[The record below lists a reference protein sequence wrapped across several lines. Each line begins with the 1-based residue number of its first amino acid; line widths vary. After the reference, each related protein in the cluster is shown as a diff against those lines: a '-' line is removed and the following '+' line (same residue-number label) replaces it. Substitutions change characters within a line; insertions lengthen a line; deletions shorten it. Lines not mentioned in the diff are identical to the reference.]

1 MLTFHEK
8 RRDPKCHLSS
18 LPLSW
23 LRCGFRVNLRRD
35 QSGQATVFVLAFLG
49 VILLSAVF
57 LFKSGQL
64 TTEKMQLQNGADSA
78 AYTAS
83 MLEARAMNFT
93 AYTNRAMVA
102 NEVAIGQ
109 MVGLLSWADEL
120 VSIGE
125 TFEVLGDFLDGTL
138 VLAEAGAAL
147 NTVGAGFITAGETM
161 TKGLL
166 VVAPLYTRAISMLNM
181 IYSVSQEFYHLT
193 TIVLVTN
200 AIFKSLEDNDP
211 GTPGDF
217 FLKRLWPWPAS
228 DDKGARLSPIGLVAL
243 AGHIVSYIN
252 GFSTRYALKDA
263 GGSKEN
269 LAGMGRLAAT
279 IREGRDP
286 FSRGDADGKDRSWT
300 LKGSATAGMN
310 YRIFRLTGT
319 FTYGIESVGG
329 SEIRYKKDKNT
340 FIWSGVDTAS
350 WEDSIDLAY
359 KGPVGRTH
367 HKKIRLPSLPL
378 AGGAYQANGAKQ
390 SLNLVDM
397 PQALAQYGSPPAYG
411 RAAEK
416 KISWS
421 DAGIRITENKIPN
434 NPYANL
440 RGYRDVDPGKK
451 DGGIIL
457 PFSSP
462 FFLVGAIRPMKDIEG
477 QGPQFAAPLDLPSAQ
492 IDDSKLYPLGAFAK
506 AEVYHCRPH
515 DLGYFPPQKSYFQRK
530 DGKFE
535 KDNLFS
541 PFWQARLVKTTNF
554 DRFIGLALQQEIIW
568 LSDEDAEKVPGMEKL
583 KDWAGKLI
591 KKLGDLL

>member
-1 MLTFHEK
+1 VLTFHEK

-23 LRCGFRVNLRRD
+23 LRCGCRVNLRRD
-35 QSGQATVFVLAFLG
+35 QSGQASVFVLAFLG

-78 AYTAS
+78 AFTAS

-120 VSIGE
+120 AAIGE
-125 TFEVLGDFLDGTL
+125 TFEVLGDFLDGTI

-147 NTVGAGFITAGETM
+147 NAVGGGFITAGETM
-161 TKGLL
+161 KKGLL
-166 VVAPLYTRAISMLNM
+166 VVAPLYTRAISTLNM

-200 AIFKSLEDNDP
+200 AIFKSLEDNVL
-211 GTPGDF
+211 GTPGDSF
-217 FLKRLWPWPAS
+217 IKRLWPWPGP

-252 GFSTRYALKDA
+252 RFSTRYALKDA
-263 GGSKEN
+263 GGSEEN

-286 FSRGDADGKDRSWT
+286 FMKGDTDGKDRSWA
-300 LKGSATAGMN
+300 LKGRAKAGGGIKGVGELSA
-310 YRIFRLTGT
+310 T

-329 SEIRYKKDKNT
+329 SEIRYKKNT

-350 WEDSIDLAY
+350 WEDSITAIV
-359 KGPVGRTH
+359 KPVVGPRF
-367 HKKIRLPSLPL
+367 KKNFPLPSLPL

-397 PQALAQYGSPPAYG
+397 PRELAQYGSPPAYG

-416 KISWS
+416 KGGWYE
-421 DAGIRITENKIPN
+421 AGIRITENKIPN
-434 NPYANL
+434 NPYSNL
-440 RGYRDVDPGKK
+440 RGYRDIDPGKK

-477 QGPQFAAPLDLPSAQ
+477 QGPQFAAPLNLPSAQ

-515 DLGYFPPQKSYFQRK
+515 DLGYFPPKKSYFQRK

-541 PFWQARLVKTTNF
+541 PFWQARLVKTTNL

-568 LSDEDAEKVPGMEKL
+568 LSNEDAEKVPGMEKL

>member
-1 MLTFHEK
+1 MLSGIH
-8 RRDPKCHLSS
+8 RSPHISQLGYGS
-18 LPLSW
+18 
-23 LRCGFRVNLRRD
+23 RVNLRRD
-35 QSGQATVFVLAFLG
+35 QSGQAAVFVLAFLG
-49 VILLSAVF
+49 VIVLSAVL

-120 VSIGE
+120 VAIGE
-125 TFEVLGDFLDGTL
+125 TFEVLGDFLDGTV

-147 NTVGAGFITAGETM
+147 NTVGAGFITAGKTM
-161 TKGLL
+161 TKALL
-166 VVAPLYTRAISMLNM
+166 VVAPLYTRAISGLNM
-181 IYSVSQEFYHLT
+181 IYSMSQEIYHLT

-200 AIFKSLEDNDP
+200 AIFKSLEDNVP
-211 GTPGDF
+211 GTPKDF
-217 FLKRLWPWPAS
+217 FLKRLWPWPS
-228 DDKGARLSPIGLVAL
+228 PDDKGARLSPIGLVAL
-243 AGHIVSYIN
+243 AGHVVSYIN

-286 FSRGDADGKDRSWT
+286 FSSGDTAGKDRSWA
-300 LKGSATAGMN
+300 LKGSATAGMDI
-310 YRIFRLTGT
+310 RVFRLTGT

-378 AGGAYQANGAKQ
+378 AGGAYQANGSKQ
-390 SLNLVDM
+390 SLNAVDM
-397 PQALAQYGSPPAYG
+397 PVTLAQYGSPPAYG

-416 KISWS
+416 TGGWYE
-421 DAGIRITENKIPN
+421 AGVRITKNKIPN
-434 NPYANL
+434 DPYSNL
-440 RGYRDVDPGKK
+440 RGYRDVDPGK
-451 DGGIIL
+451 DGSTIM
-457 PFSSP
+457 PFTAP
-462 FFLVGAIRPMKDIEG
+462 FFLIGAIRPLKDIEG
-477 QGPQFAAPLDLPSAQ
+477 QGPQFAAPLDLPAAQ
-492 IDDSKLYPLGAFAK
+492 IDDAKLYPLGAFAK
-506 AEVYHCRPH
+506 AEVYHCRPD
-515 DLGYFPPQKSYFQRK
+515 DLDYFHRK
-530 DGKFE
+530 DGKSE
-535 KDNLFS
+535 KNNLFS
-541 PFWQARLVKTTNF
+541 PFWQARLVKTTNL

-568 LSDEDAEKVPGMEKL
+568 LSNEDAEKVPGMETL